1 MPFILHHSKVN
12 NREMDLNNLLK
23 QLGQD
28 GSPMDEPEE
37 EKKRTYRKKQRIG
50 YTF

>member
-23 QLGQD
+23 QLEQV

-37 EKKRTYRKKQRIG
+37 EKKTNLQKEA
-50 YTF
+50 